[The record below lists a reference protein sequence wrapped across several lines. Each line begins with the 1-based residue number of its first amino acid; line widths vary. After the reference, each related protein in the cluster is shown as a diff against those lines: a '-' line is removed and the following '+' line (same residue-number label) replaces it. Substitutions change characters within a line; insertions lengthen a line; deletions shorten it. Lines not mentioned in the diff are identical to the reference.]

1 MSSPSISRLL
11 PFPRQPALRWDNP
24 ADARM
29 LRYIEETRG
38 EEMARI
44 MTLPDEEYFREIQD
58 LIALNWQDSDPEKV
72 PEYGT

>member
-1 MSSPSISRLL
+1 
-11 PFPRQPALRWDNP
+11 
-24 ADARM
+24 M